1 MGYLFERIVFQFFYF
16 YKENPITFYLVMGFT
31 LLYRCYIN
39 YLYQLMLFLFH
50 DSWLEGV

>member
-1 MGYLFERIVFQFFYF
+1 
-16 YKENPITFYLVMGFT
+16 MGFT

-39 YLYQLMLFLFH
+39 YLKQYLFLFH

>member
-1 MGYLFERIVFQFFYF
+1 
-16 YKENPITFYLVMGFT
+16 MGFA

-39 YLYQLMLFLFH
+39 YLKYLLLLLY